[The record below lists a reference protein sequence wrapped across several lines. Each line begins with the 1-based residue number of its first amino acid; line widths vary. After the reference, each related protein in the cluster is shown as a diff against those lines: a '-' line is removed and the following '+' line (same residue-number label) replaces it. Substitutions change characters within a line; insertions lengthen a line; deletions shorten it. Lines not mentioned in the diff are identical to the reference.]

1 MSKIFLVNND
11 GDQIKLFTDA
21 LERYGFESS
30 SYANPVTA
38 LKNFRAGIYDAA
50 IIDVMLP
57 EMNGLELSQKL
68 MDVDRFIPIVYLT
81 AVDLH
86 SNELNREYANVQWII
101 RKPVTIR
108 KLIEEINSV
117 LALGQN
123 MPLL

>member
-68 MDVDRFIPIVYLT
+68 MDIDRFIPIVYLT

-86 SNELNREYANVQWII
+86 SNELNREYANIQWII

>member
-68 MDVDRFIPIVYLT
+68 MDIDRFIPIVYLT

>member
-1 MSKIFLVNND
+1 MSKIFLVD
-11 GDQIKLFTDA
+11 DDEDQVRLFTDA
-21 LERYGFESS
+21 LDRFGFELSS
-30 SYANPVTA
+30 FTNPVTA
-38 LKNFRAGIYDAA
+38 LKDFRAGIYDMA

-57 EMNGLELSQKL
+57 EMNGLKLSQNL
-68 MDVDRFIPIVYLT
+68 MDIDRFIAILYLT

-86 SNELNREYANVQWII
+86 SNELNRNYPNLQWII

-108 KLIEEINSV
+108 KLIEEISSV